1 MNTVEIRHIL
11 GISRAE
17 FSRRYGIPVR
27 TLEDWD
33 YGKRKPPEWLLNILQ
48 RIAEEDALA
57 EDSLEK
63 S

>member
-1 MNTVEIRHIL
+1 MNTVEIRAIL

-17 FSRRYGIPVR
+17 YSRRYGIPIR

-33 YGKRKPPEWLLNILQ
+33 SGKRKPPEWLLTILQ
-48 RIAEEDALA
+48 RIAEEDAIA
-57 EDSLEK
+57 DAQKEK